1 MAIRSKEEL
10 RKLKES
16 GGKVDAQSTGG
27 GNFGDIVRSAIGQ
40 GFLLGYGDEAE
51 AFVRSLGS
59 KREYK
64 DIVSDIRNDI
74 DTFRKKNP
82 GVAITSEIA
91 GSIIPSLV
99 AGAFTG
105 GTGTAGVLGATTARL
120 AATAPKTVS
129 ALKTIAPQAA
139 IGGIYGSGVS
149 EGDIGERLKSGGISA
164 GISGTVGPVLQKT
177 FPIVGSGARELMKKG
192 VQLTPGQATG
202 NTVIG
207 GSLKNLEETLNL
219 MPLLGTQKALD
230 RSVQTFNKSVY
241 NDIAKKID
249 VKIPSNLEIDDIPAY
264 MYNQTTNKLNQSAR
278 GLVIKNAKE
287 FNKKINNIITK
298 ESSGLTKAEQNVLKV
313 RLARLVGDSDDVI
326 TGKSVQQLDQQLR
339 RLGTAY
345 GTSPDPS
352 AKFLKDTINEI
363 DDLFVTSL
371 TGKGNSV
378 EKYKAAKSAYG
389 DFMTTAK
396 AGTSSVD
403 DSIFTPNQLLR
414 ASKAADKSV
423 GKKQTFLKQGRLQ
436 DIGRQGQEILGRK
449 IGDSGTALRN
459 IGMNV
464 ASGAGIGG
472 ASYVFG
478 APVLGATTAYLG
490 ALQTPQTTRA
500 LLELLNATSR
510 GTVAGVPIGSAY
522 GTDYLRPKPR
532 QD

>member
-1 MAIRSKEEL
+1 
-10 RKLKES
+10 
-16 GGKVDAQSTGG
+16 
-27 GNFGDIVRSAIGQ
+27 
-40 GFLLGYGDEAE
+40 
-51 AFVRSLGS
+51 
-59 KREYK
+59 
-64 DIVSDIRNDI
+64 
-74 DTFRKKNP
+74 
-82 GVAITSEIA
+82 
-91 GSIIPSLV
+91 
-99 AGAFTG
+99 
-105 GTGTAGVLGATTARL
+105 
-120 AATAPKTVS
+120 
-129 ALKTIAPQAA
+129 
-139 IGGIYGSGVS
+139 
-149 EGDIGERLKSGGISA
+149 
-164 GISGTVGPVLQKT
+164 
-177 FPIVGSGARELMKKG
+177 
-192 VQLTPGQATG
+192 
-202 NTVIG
+202 
-207 GSLKNLEETLNL
+207 

-249 VKIPSNLEIDDIPAY
+249 VKIPSNLAIDDIPGY
-264 MYNQTTNKLNQSAR
+264 IYNQTTNKLNQSAR
-278 GLVIKNAKE
+278 GLVINNAKE

-352 AKFLKDTINEI
+352 ATFLKNTINEI

-472 ASYVFG
+472 ASYMFG
-478 APVLGATTAYLG
+478 APVMGATAAYLG

-510 GTVAGVPIGSAY
+510 GTVASVPIASAY
-522 GTDYLRPKPR
+522 GTDYLRPEPR
-532 QD
+532 QE

>member
-10 RKLKES
+10 RKLKAS
-16 GGKVDAQSTGG
+16 GDDASAQSSGG

-40 GFLLGYGDEAE
+40 GFALGYGDEVE
-51 AFVRSLGS
+51 AFVRSIGS

-64 DIVSDIRNDI
+64 DIVGDIRSDI

-91 GSIIPSLV
+91 GAIIPSLL

-105 GTGTAGVLGATTARL
+105 GAGTAGVLGSTVTRL
-120 AATAPKTVS
+120 AASAPRVAS

-139 IGGIYGSGVS
+139 VGGIYGSGVS

-164 GISGTVGPVLQKT
+164 GISGTLGPVAQKVL
-177 FPIVGSGARELMKKG
+177 PIVGSGARELMRKG

-230 RSVQTFNKSVY
+230 RSVQTFNKAVY

-249 VKIPSNLEIDDIPAY
+249 VKIPSNLAIDDIPGY
-264 MYNQTTNKLNQSAR
+264 IYNQTTNKLNQSAG
-278 GLVIKNAKE
+278 GLVINNAKE

-339 RLGTAY
+339 KLGTAY

-378 EKYKAAKSAYG
+378 KQYKAAKSAYG

-396 AGTSSVD
+396 AGTSSVN

-423 GKKQTFLKQGRLQ
+423 GKKQTFLQQGRLQ
-436 DIGRQGQEILGRK
+436 DIGRQGQDILGRK

-459 IGMNV
+459 IGMNM

-472 ASYVFG
+472 AAYAG
-478 APVLGATTAYLG
+478 GLPVVAGTGAYLT
-490 ALQTPQTTRA
+490 ALQNPTSTRG
-500 LLELLNATSR
+500 LTELLNLLGR
-510 GTVAGVPIGSAY
+510 GSAATAPY
-522 GTDYLRPKPR
+522 LSATGTEYARSKSD
-532 QD
+532 